1 VSDLHPNIVLDGGI
15 AHTIGRPSRTCRA
28 WSADRPPIG
37 ADGGASYA
45 AFVAAG
51 ARILTT
57 DTMHLW
63 PAIGSPWAEDLDR
76 AVALA
81 RCNATGGEV
90 WGVVPP
96 ASMAKFRWLD
106 VSFQERV
113 RLSGGWSQLAARF
126 VAAGV
131 DGLVLQGF
139 ADVVECAAAVAE
151 VRSVAPTMVLVAS
164 LSPRDDGRLQDG
176 SDPASALLTLRQA
189 GASWVGFGCGTGP
202 ASIAAALAL
211 APDAEWARPSG
222 GDLSPGDVAA
232 ALVRMG
238 DQCHFVGGCCG
249 VGPEVTSIQ
258 WRANQLLRRPGD
270 AADVTRRLIASGTS
284 QSAHGMHVAL
294 NEDVSETRPE

>member
-1 VSDLHPNIVLDGGI
+1 MSDLHPNIVLDGGI
-15 AHTIGRPSRTCRA
+15 AHTIGCPSRTCRA

-37 ADGGASYA
+37 ADGGASHA
-45 AFVAAG
+45 AFVQAG
-51 ARILTT
+51 ARILST

-63 PAIGSPWAEDLDR
+63 PAVGSPWAADVDN

-81 RCNATGGEV
+81 RSRAAAGEV
-90 WGVVPP
+90 WGVIPP

-106 VSFQERV
+106 AGFRERV
-113 RLSGGWSQLAARF
+113 RLKSGWSQLAARF

-139 ADVVECAAAVAE
+139 SDVVECAAAVAE
-151 VRSVAPTMVLVAS
+151 VRSVAPTLLLVAS

-176 SDPASALLTLRQA
+176 SDPASALLALRQA

-202 ASIAAALAL
+202 ASISAALAL

-238 DQCHFVGGCCG
+238 EQCHFVGGCCG
-249 VGPEVTSIQ
+249 VGPDVTSIQ
-258 WRANQLLRRPGD
+258 WGANQWLRRPGD
-270 AADVTRRLIASGTS
+270 SAEVTRRLITMRTA
-284 QSAHGMHVAL
+284 
-294 NEDVSETRPE
+294 